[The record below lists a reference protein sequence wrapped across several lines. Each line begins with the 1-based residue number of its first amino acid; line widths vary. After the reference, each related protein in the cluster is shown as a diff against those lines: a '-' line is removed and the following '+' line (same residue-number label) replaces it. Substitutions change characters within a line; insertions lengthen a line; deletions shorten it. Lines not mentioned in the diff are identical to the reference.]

1 MLRSGVVSGGLLVA
15 VCYVV
20 SHTDFWN
27 CSRNSCAW
35 PFCVRST
42 LDCIV
47 WRAAST
53 GAKAWVP
60 LAAMVGCDLVDGLYR
75 SSRGVVCSERIVGEG
90 VSGCL
95 KE

>member
-1 MLRSGVVSGGLLVA
+1 MLCSMLRSGLVSGGLLDA
-15 VCYVV
+15 VCHEE

-60 LAAMVGCDLVDGLYR
+60 LAAMVGCDFGRRPVGKESDG
-75 SSRGVVCSERIVGEG
+75 GVR
-90 VSGCL
+90 
-95 KE
+95 

>member
-1 MLRSGVVSGGLLVA
+1 VGGPVG
-15 VCYVV
+15 
-20 SHTDFWN
+20 SREEWHTDFWN

-42 LDCIV
+42 LDCMV

-60 LAAMVGCDLVDGLYR
+60 LAAMVGCDLVGDLERASSGGGLR
-75 SSRGVVCSERIVGEG
+75 REDW
-90 VSGCL
+90 
-95 KE
+95 

>member
-1 MLRSGVVSGGLLVA
+1 MLRSGVVSGGLLDA
-15 VCYVV
+15 VGYVM

-60 LAAMVGCDLVDGLYR
+60 LAAMVGCDLVDGLQRR
-75 SSRGVVCSERIVGEG
+75 SSGIVRSERIGEDG
-90 VSGCL
+90 VSSCL